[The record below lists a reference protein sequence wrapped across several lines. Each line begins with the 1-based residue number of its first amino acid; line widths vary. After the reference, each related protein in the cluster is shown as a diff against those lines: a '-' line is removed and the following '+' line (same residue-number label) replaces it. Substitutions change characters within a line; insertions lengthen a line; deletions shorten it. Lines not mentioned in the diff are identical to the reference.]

1 MKLRTTLVNIFFRRF
16 MWKLR
21 TCLHLA
27 LLMAS
32 PLLMTT
38 ASAEQATKRVLI
50 VSAYDTNLPG
60 FVALN
65 RAIRSTVK
73 DSSPVRVDF
82 FYEAQ
87 ENTRIPIDKYEQ
99 ELVSY
104 LRQKYAGEKFDL
116 IITVGAPSLKFL
128 SRHKAELFTDTPKL
142 FFFFDESEETALS
155 LMPDITGI
163 WAKVDIAE
171 TVGIALALHPETRKV
186 VVVLSN

>member
-16 MWKLR
+16 MWKLL

-38 ASAEQATKRVLI
+38 AAAEQSTKRVLI
-50 VSAYDTNLPG
+50 ISAYDVNLPG

-65 RAIRSTVK
+65 RALRATVR
-73 DSSPVRVDF
+73 DSSPGRVDF

-104 LRQKYAGEKFDL
+104 LHRKYAG
-116 IITVGAPSLKFL
+116 
-128 SRHKAELFTDTPKL
+128 
-142 FFFFDESEETALS
+142 
-155 LMPDITGI
+155 
-163 WAKVDIAE
+163 
-171 TVGIALALHPETRKV
+171 
-186 VVVLSN
+186 